1 MIAAVIGGA
10 GSGKSAFAESLAL
23 KLCRKPPVYLA
34 TMINTGAEDEKI
46 IKRHRKLRDGKGFI
60 TIEKAVRLYETQL
73 PVCDTV
79 LLEDVSNLI
88 ANEFFSCGHPILPQ
102 DAYNEAVHG
111 MDFLAG
117 YAENLVIVTSNVFE
131 DGIRYD
137 KFTEEYMETFGRLN
151 MHIAEIS
158 DVFAE
163 TVCGLPVYYKGRPE
177 GYTGGFAGI

>member
-1 MIAAVIGGA
+1 MIAAVIGGT

-23 KLCRKPPVYLA
+23 ELCRKPPVYLA
-34 TMINTGAEDEKI
+34 TMINTGAGDEKI
-46 IKRHRKLRDGKGFI
+46 IERHRKQREGKGFI
-60 TIEKAVRLYETQL
+60 TVEKAVRLYETSL

-88 ANEFFSCGHPILPQ
+88 ANEFFSYGRPVSAQ
-102 DAYNEAVHG
+102 DAYDEAVRG
-111 MDFLAG
+111 IDFLAG
-117 YAENLVIVTSNVFE
+117 YAENLVIVTANVFE

-151 MHIAEIS
+151 MHIAEVS

-163 TVCGLPVYYKGRPE
+163 IVSGLPVYYKGCP
-177 GYTGGFAGI
+177 